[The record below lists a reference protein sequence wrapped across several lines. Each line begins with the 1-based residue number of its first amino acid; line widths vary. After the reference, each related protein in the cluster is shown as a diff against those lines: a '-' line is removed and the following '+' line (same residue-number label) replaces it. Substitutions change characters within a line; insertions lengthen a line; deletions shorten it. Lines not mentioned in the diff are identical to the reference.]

1 LFVTVAGPPVSSA
14 AIADDRW
21 LTRFRTTLI
30 LVLGGTVAAIGCLA
44 FYTSFEAIRSYA
56 VRSQGIA
63 PEHAW
68 TVPLLVNSF
77 IVVAIGADLW
87 FTTTRTRRALWE
99 QWWPKLLLG
108 GAAGVSFVL
117 NVAHAEPTWSARG
130 VAAIPPAALV
140 LGVELLMMVL
150 RRATMLRAARLQAEL
165 DAEQAV
171 AMQAPVQ
178 RARIQVDAMRR
189 RDGGALGPA
198 GGALPRP
205 AAQRPAPGQPPAAV
219 AESIPAARQRRE
231 APLGASMRA
240 AATPV
245 ATRILQQRGDAA
257 TLTPQALVAALAS
270 EGVTADLATAQLLAE
285 LRPPLSSLLAARRP
299 RRSEP
304 ASGSPSGSPGGPAAR
319 PD

>member
-1 LFVTVAGPPVSSA
+1 VAVAGPPLSSA

-21 LTRFRTTLI
+21 LSRFRMALVA
-30 LVLGGTVAAIGCLA
+30 VLGGTVAGIGCLA

-63 PEHAW
+63 PEQAW
-68 TVPLLVNSF
+68 AVPLLVNSF

-87 FTTTRTRRALWE
+87 FTTTRSRRALWE

-108 GAAGVSFVL
+108 AAAGVSFVL
-117 NVAHAEPTWSARG
+117 NVAYAEPTWAARG

-165 DAEQAV
+165 DAEQAAALQV
-171 AMQAPVQ
+171 PVS

-189 RDGGALGPA
+189 RDGGALGSA
-198 GGALPRP
+198 GGALSRP
-205 AAQRPAPGQPPAAV
+205 AVERQAAGQPPAPDP
-219 AESIPAARQRRE
+219 AEAIPAVRGRRE
-231 APLGASMRA
+231 PLGASMRA
-240 AATPV
+240 ATIPV
-245 ATRILQQRGDAA
+245 AARILQQRGDAE
-257 TLTPQALVAALAS
+257 TLSPQGLVAALAS
-270 EGVTADLATAQLLAE
+270 EGVTADLRTAQALLAE

-299 RRSEP
+299 RRPEP
-304 ASGSPSGSPGGPAAR
+304 DSG
-319 PD
+319 

>member
-1 LFVTVAGPPVSSA
+1 MALVA
-14 AIADDRW
+14 
-21 LTRFRTTLI
+21 
-30 LVLGGTVAAIGCLA
+30 VLGGTVAGIGCLA

-68 TVPLLVNSF
+68 AVPLLVNSF

-87 FTTTRTRRALWE
+87 FTTTRARRALWE

-108 GAAGVSFVL
+108 AAAGVSFVL
-117 NVAHAEPTWSARG
+117 NVAYAEPTWAARG

-165 DAEQAV
+165 DAEQAAALQV
-171 AMQAPVQ
+171 PVS
-178 RARIQVDAMRR
+178 RARIQVEAMRR
-189 RDGGALGPA
+189 RDGGALEP
-198 GGALPRP
+198 
-205 AAQRPAPGQPPAAV
+205 
-219 AESIPAARQRRE
+219 
-231 APLGASMRA
+231 PLGASMRA

-245 ATRILQQRGDAA
+245 AARILQQRGDAA
-257 TLTPQALVAALAS
+257 TLSPQALVAALAS
-270 EGVTADLATAQLLAE
+270 EGVTADLRTAQALLAE

-299 RRSEP
+299 RRPEA
-304 ASGSPSGSPGGPAAR
+304 ASGSPSGLGDRPAAR
-319 PD
+319 RLD

>member
-1 LFVTVAGPPVSSA
+1 MALVA
-14 AIADDRW
+14 
-21 LTRFRTTLI
+21 
-30 LVLGGTVAAIGCLA
+30 VLGGTVAGIGCLA

-87 FTTTRTRRALWE
+87 FTTTGSRRALWE
-99 QWWPKLLLG
+99 QWWPKLLLAA
-108 GAAGVSFVL
+108 AAGVSFVL
-117 NVAHAEPTWSARG
+117 NIAYAEPTWAARG

-165 DAEQAV
+165 DAEQVA

-178 RARIQVDAMRR
+178 QARIQVDLMRR
-189 RDGGALGPA
+189 RDGGALESA
-198 GGALPRP
+198 GGTLPRP
-205 AAQRPAPGQPPAAV
+205 AAERQASGQPPAV
-219 AESIPAARQRRE
+219 GMAEGIPPARRRRGS
-231 APLGASMRA
+231 PLGPSTRA
-240 AATPV
+240 AVTPV
-245 ATRILQQRGDAA
+245 AARILQQRGDTE
-257 TLTPQALVAALAS
+257 TLSPQGLVEALAS
-270 EGVTADLATAQLLAE
+270 EGVTADLGTAQALLAE

-299 RRSEP
+299 PRPGSE
-304 ASGSPSGSPGGPAAR
+304 SS
-319 PD
+319 